1 MAQSPEGRRVPEA
14 TFHVLEG
21 GELHEL
27 TSQALFAGQT
37 VALFAL
43 PGAFTPTC
51 STRHV
56 PRFAELAPALQA
68 AGVDEIVC
76 LSVNDP
82 WVMDAWAQQEDA
94 RSIRFVADATGAF
107 TRALG
112 MLVDKGVLGRRSRR
126 YSMLVRNGVIEKA
139 FVEPDEPGDPYTVS
153 DADTLLR
160 YLDPAAAELAP
171 IALFARRTCPFCKRV
186 LHLLDAHGLDYDVI
200 WVGEDGVTMQAVL
213 AVSGASTVPQV
224 FVGGRRIGGSEA
236 LERWLEQQASESKA
250 HEHA

>member
-1 MAQSPEGRRVPEA
+1 MAQSLEGRRVPEA

-21 GELHEL
+21 GELREV
-27 TSQALFAGQT
+27 SAQDLFAGQT
-37 VALFAL
+37 VAMFAL

-76 LSVNDP
+76 LAVNDP
-82 WVMDAWAQQEDA
+82 WVMDAWAKQEDA

-112 MLVDKGVLGRRSRR
+112 MLVDKGVLGPRSRR
-126 YSMLVRNGVIEKA
+126 YSMLIRNGVIEKA

-160 YLDPAAAELAP
+160 YLRPDAEELAP
-171 IALFARRTCPFCKRV
+171 VALFARRTCPFCQRA
-186 LHLLDAHGLDYDVI
+186 LRRLDEHGLDYEVI
-200 WVGEDGVTMQAVL
+200 WVGENGVSMQGVL

-236 LERWLEQQASESKA
+236 LERWLSEQATAQTEPA
-250 HEHA
+250 